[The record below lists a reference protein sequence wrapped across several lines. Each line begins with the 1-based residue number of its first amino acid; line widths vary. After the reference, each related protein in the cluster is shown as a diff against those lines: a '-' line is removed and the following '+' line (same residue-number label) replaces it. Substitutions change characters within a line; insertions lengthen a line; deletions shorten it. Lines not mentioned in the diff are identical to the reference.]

1 MSVIPPV
8 HATIALGDVGG
19 YRKGSAEQLISH
31 FESARLQQLVREGVG
46 GSCQFNRQLPDIQV
60 SLAV

>member
-1 MSVIPPV
+1 V

-19 YRKGSAEQLISH
+19 YREGSAEQLISH

-60 SLAV
+60 SVAV